1 MTKIETLA
9 NDIAMMSNDS
19 LGRLAQELIRN
30 YPNRAEAL
38 TTFLTVYEQE
48 QSLSLEQIRY
58 DWDRGFAVE

>member
-1 MTKIETLA
+1 MTKIETVA
-9 NDIAMMSNDS
+9 NDLAMMSNDS

-48 QSLSLEQIRY
+48 QMRSIREEL
-58 DWDRGFAVE
+58 GIA

>member
-1 MTKIETLA
+1 MTKIETVA

-19 LGRLAQELIRN
+19 LARLAQEMIQH

-48 QSLSLEQIRY
+48 QMRSIREEL
-58 DWDRGFAVE
+58 GIA